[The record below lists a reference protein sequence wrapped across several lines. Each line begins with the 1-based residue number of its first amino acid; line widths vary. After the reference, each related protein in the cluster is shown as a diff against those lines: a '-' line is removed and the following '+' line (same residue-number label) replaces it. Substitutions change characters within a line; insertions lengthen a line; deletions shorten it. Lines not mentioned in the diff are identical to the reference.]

1 MPVVEVAKI
10 MSSVVDDPTLPPRYV
25 IESYRRIYEQVNGA
39 TPTCTYVGNHW
50 YNINGETVH
59 RSVLMGEIARLRDL
73 TTARQ
78 RPPANRSILQRLIDR
93 LRNL

>member
-1 MPVVEVAKI
+1 

-25 IESYRRIYEQVNGA
+25 IECYRRVYQQVNGGE
-39 TPTCTYVGNHW
+39 PTCAYVGNHW

-73 TTARQ
+73 TAVRE
-78 RPPANRSILQRLIDR
+78 RPSANRGVLRRLIDR